1 MWDNFFQNFGNVL
14 TKYHMQLLS
23 GLGNTLIIAF
33 AAFLI
38 GIVLGT
44 LIAVVKVAPKYNN
57 WFLRVLDKVCD
68 VYVTVIRGTPIVV
81 QLLLMY
87 FGLLAQSALTQT
99 ESGTLF
105 IAIIVFGLNSGAYQ
119 SEYIRGAIMS
129 IDKGQ
134 LEAGRA
140 LGLGYGTSMARIV
153 IPQAVKNLVPT
164 MGNELIT
171 LLKDTSVAGYIT
183 VIDLTFAV
191 QRIVARNYLALVD
204 YIILAVIYLVIVLIG
219 AWMQG
224 MYFYNALSVALSHFC
239 GNKHSRYV
247 QNPFLHNIKDSDEAE
262 NLTESQ
268 KEKYVDQL
276 FAQLMV
282 MQSNFNNTHKKNDD
296 AG

>member
-204 YIILAVIYLVIVLIG
+204 YIILAIIYLVIVLIVTVILKAIEKQLHKHDKFSG
-219 AWMQG
+219 
-224 MYFYNALSVALSHFC
+224 VAPR
-239 GNKHSRYV
+239 K
-247 QNPFLHNIKDSDEAE
+247 K
-262 NLTESQ
+262 
-268 KEKYVDQL
+268 L
-276 FAQLMV
+276 FAR
-282 MQSNFNNTHKKNDD
+282 KR
-296 AG
+296 G

>member
-1 MWDNFFQNFGNVL
+1 MWDNFFQNFGSVL
-14 TKYHMQLLS
+14 SKYYMQLLS

-38 GIVLGT
+38 GVVLGT
-44 LIAVVKVAPKYNN
+44 LIAIVKVAPKYNN
-57 WFLRVLDKVCD
+57 WFLKILDKVCD
-68 VYVTVIRGTPIVV
+68 IYVTIVRGTPLVV

-99 ESGTLF
+99 QSGTLL

-119 SEYIRGAIMS
+119 SEYIRGALMS

-140 LGLGYGTSMARIV
+140 LGLSYGTSMFKIV

-183 VIDLTFAV
+183 VIDVTFAV

-204 YIILAVIYLVIVLIG
+204 YIILAVIYLVIVLIVTLILKLIEK
-219 AWMQG
+219 QLHKHDR
-224 MYFYNALSVALSHFC
+224 LSTKITRGKLF
-239 GNKHSRYV
+239 GRKSR
-247 QNPFLHNIKDSDEAE
+247 
-262 NLTESQ
+262 
-268 KEKYVDQL
+268 
-276 FAQLMV
+276 
-282 MQSNFNNTHKKNDD
+282 
-296 AG
+296 G

>member
-14 TKYHMQLLS
+14 SKYYMQLLS

-44 LIAVVKVAPKYNN
+44 LIAIIKVAPKYNN
-57 WFLRVLDKVCD
+57 WPLRVVDKICD
-68 VYVTVIRGTPIVV
+68 IYVTIVRGTPVVV

-99 ESGTLF
+99 EGGTLF
-105 IAIIVFGLNSGAYQ
+105 IAIVVFGLNSGAYQ
-119 SEYIRGAIMS
+119 SEYIRGALMS

-140 LGLGYGTSMARIV
+140 LGLGYNTSMLRIV

-204 YIILAVIYLVIVLIG
+204 YIILAVIYLVIVLIVT
-219 AWMQG
+219 MVLKMIEKQ
-224 MYFYNALSVALSHFC
+224 LH
-239 GNKHSRYV
+239 KHDRLNVSISR
-247 QNPFLHNIKDSDEAE
+247 KM
-262 NLTESQ
+262 
-268 KEKYVDQL
+268 L
-276 FAQLMV
+276 FKRK
-282 MQSNFNNTHKKNDD
+282 SRW
-296 AG
+296 